1 MIVGVLVGLL
11 VGFIDGLLVGFMVGF
26 MVGLSVGLVVG
37 LSVGSLVGLLV
48 GFTVGFFVG
57 SFVGESVA
65 GTMGMGVA
73 STSGGIGGSVPCVL
87 RFFAKGAE
95 YPEARPHNNIRKKV
109 LCSDNRKQDE
119 QFNGRIRLGCVR
131 TNSEPFLVNAIV
143 ECSTFFEQYE
153 KGEKQCLQSL
163 DASNGLNL
171 VQ

>member
-131 TNSEPFLVNAIV
+131 TNSEPFLVNTIV